1 MTYIVSPYQ
10 TWGVLPNTMP
20 IDQLW
25 KLIDTSEVM
34 FDDFQRDWIREDEN
48 SPTYEHSL
56 LGEVSPNNIYINRF
70 ILDSDEVYSAVEIGI
85 TYDFDSISVY
95 LNNVLIYEEENH
107 VSNNRNY
114 FRILYSGSVLQKG
127 SNVIAI
133 MIDNQPHL
141 NNVYIYGYP
150 ATPPERRFV

>member
-1 MTYIVSPYQ
+1 
-10 TWGVLPNTMP
+10 MP

-25 KLIDTSEVM
+25 KLIETSEVM

-85 TYDFDSISVY
+85 TNDFDSISVY
-95 LNNVLIYEEENH
+95 LNNVLIYE
-107 VSNNRNY
+107 
-114 FRILYSGSVLQKG
+114 
-127 SNVIAI
+127 
-133 MIDNQPHL
+133 
-141 NNVYIYGYP
+141 
-150 ATPPERRFV
+150 

>member
-10 TWGVLPNTMP
+10 TLGVLPNTMP

-85 TYDFDSISVY
+85 TNDFDSISVY

-141 NNVYIYGYP
+141 NNVYIDIHRY
-150 ATPPERRFV
+150 THC

>member
-70 ILDSDEVYSAVEIGI
+70 ILDSDEV
-85 TYDFDSISVY
+85 
-95 LNNVLIYEEENH
+95 
-107 VSNNRNY
+107 
-114 FRILYSGSVLQKG
+114 
-127 SNVIAI
+127 
-133 MIDNQPHL
+133 
-141 NNVYIYGYP
+141 
-150 ATPPERRFV
+150 